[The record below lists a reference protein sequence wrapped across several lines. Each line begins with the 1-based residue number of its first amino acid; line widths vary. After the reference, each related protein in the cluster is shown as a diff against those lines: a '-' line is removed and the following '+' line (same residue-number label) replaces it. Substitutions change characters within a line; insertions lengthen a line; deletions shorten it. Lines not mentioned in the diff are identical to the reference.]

1 MHPLMKTLQQD
12 HYNFLKLLNC
22 VQREVDRL
30 ESGYLERPFNV
41 MLVVDALDYLKT
53 YPEHWHHP
61 LEDALVKKLH
71 ERAPDSAKDVD
82 WLMAEH
88 KSLEAQT
95 KIAQRVYQQI
105 AAGHVVPRERL
116 IEETRG
122 FVHGQL
128 AHIHRENARLYPL
141 LNRLLSDN
149 DLDQVAG
156 ELPEREDGLFGALQ
170 RAQYQHLGA
179 ELVHEAAITQGLQ
192 PAQDGDFVKSG
203 L

>member
-22 VQREVDRL
+22 VQREVDML
-30 ESGYLERPFNV
+30 ESGQMERPFNV

-53 YPEHWHHP
+53 YPEQWHHP

-71 ERAPDSAKDVD
+71 ARADEQAKEVD

-141 LNRLLSDN
+141 LIRLLTD
-149 DLDQVAG
+149 DDMDAVA
-156 ELPEREDGLFGALQ
+156 EAVPEREDGLFGSLQ

-179 ELVHEAAITQGLQ
+179 ELVHEAAMTQGQ
-192 PAQDGDFVKSG
+192 RPEKDGGFVKSG